1 MTMIKSGLIATLVFS
16 ASASAADVYVIGMS
30 SNLAPPDRTD
40 AEQFITHN
48 LNKMNTGDVFIL
60 VDTQTNQRV
69 ATIVGNSE
77 LSASDEVARR
87 TMLLVK
93 YYPQE
98 VNALRNFLK
107 RPPALGE
114 GNILR
119 FLSNLEP
126 LKAQYP
132 NMRIRVAYFGTPI
145 NKEPAAF
152 TLENSYPSDGNFFDP
167 NSVYSTVNKKG
178 ILKEMD
184 IHIIHSQ
191 GLGEFSTVA
200 KDMHIEKL
208 KRFYAIYVSQMGGQL
223 KSFQSNS
230 QSLFG
235 WKNTN
240 YQSIIYEVG
249 RSENKA
255 MMIELRAPQRIQ
267 EDKQVIANLW
277 DSKISANPSAPTKTS
292 GALTLGIKWNRD
304 VDVDLYSKASVDD
317 KELFYGENN
326 APKFGGRHLK
336 DITNLAGLSATNG
349 FETITYS
356 GAVDISKMPPIY
368 INHYA
373 GKSDQPIEVELR
385 ALFDGKAYF
394 KKFRLP
400 AGNGTS
406 AKGNRNT
413 DPSWIKVTLAELM
426 GGGK

>member
-1 MTMIKSGLIATLVFS
+1 MTTIKFGLIATLVFS

-30 SNLAPPDRTD
+30 PNLASPDRTNV
-40 AEQFITHN
+40 EQFITHN
-48 LNKMNTGDVFIL
+48 LNMISSGDVFIL
-60 VDTQTNQRV
+60 VDTLTNQRV
-69 ATIVGNSE
+69 VTIVANSE
-77 LSASDEVARR
+77 LSTNDDVARR
-87 TMLLVK
+87 TKLLIK

-98 VNALRNFLK
+98 IGALRSFLK
-107 RPPALGE
+107 RPQVSGE

-126 LKAQYP
+126 LKAQYQ
-132 NMRIRVAYFGTPI
+132 NMKIRVSYFGTPI

-152 TLENSYPSDGNFFDP
+152 TLENSYPSDGNLFDP
-167 NSVYSTVNKKG
+167 NSVYATVNKQGVLKG
-178 ILKEMD
+178 MD

-191 GLGEFSTVA
+191 GLQEFSAVA

-230 QSLFG
+230 QPLFG

-240 YQSIIYEVG
+240 YQSIIYEVN
-249 RSENKA
+249 RNENKT

-267 EDKQVIANLW
+267 EDKQVLANLW
-277 DSKISANPSAPTKTS
+277 ESKVSVNPSAPAQTT

-304 VDVDLYSKASVDD
+304 VDIDLYSKASTDD
-317 KELFYGENN
+317 KELFFGENN

-356 GAVDISKMPPIY
+356 GTVDTSKMLPIY

-373 GKSDQPIEVELR
+373 GKSNQPIDIELR
-385 ALFDGKAYF
+385 AMFDGKIYF
-394 KKFRLP
+394 KKFRFP

-406 AKGNRNT
+406 GKGNRDT
-413 DPSWIKVTLAELM
+413 DLSWAKVNLAELM
-426 GGGK
+426 SSKK